1 MNYEIVNLEEKKVM
15 GLTARTNNGSPE
27 MGAVIGGLW
36 SRFYQDGI
44 YETIPNKEN
53 AKALGIYSDYAGGA
67 MDDYNITVACE
78 VTEGGQQPEGTVI
91 KTIPAGRYAK
101 FIVKGDMRTAVA
113 EFWTKL
119 WTMDLPRTF
128 VCDFEEY
135 QDDCMEETEIHVY
148 IGLK

>member
-36 SRFYQDGI
+36 SRFYQEGI
-44 YETIPNKEN
+44 YEAIPNKEN

-119 WTMDLPRTF
+119 WSMDLPRTF

>member
-36 SRFYQDGI
+36 SRFYQEGI
-44 YETIPNKEN
+44 YEAIPNKEN

-78 VTEGGQQPEGTVI
+78 VTEDGQQPDGTVI
-91 KTIPAGRYAK
+91 KTLPAGRYAK

-119 WTMDLPRTF
+119 WSMDLPRTF
-128 VCDFEEY
+128 ICDFEEY

>member
-36 SRFYQDGI
+36 SRFYQEGI
-44 YETIPNKEN
+44 YEAIPNKEN

-78 VTEGGQQPEGTVI
+78 VTEGGQQPDGTVI

-119 WTMDLPRTF
+119 WSMDLPRTF
-128 VCDFEEY
+128 ICDFEEY

>member
-36 SRFYQDGI
+36 SRFYQEGI
-44 YETIPNKEN
+44 YEAIPNKEN

-119 WTMDLPRTF
+119 WSMDLPRTF
-128 VCDFEEY
+128 ICDFEEY